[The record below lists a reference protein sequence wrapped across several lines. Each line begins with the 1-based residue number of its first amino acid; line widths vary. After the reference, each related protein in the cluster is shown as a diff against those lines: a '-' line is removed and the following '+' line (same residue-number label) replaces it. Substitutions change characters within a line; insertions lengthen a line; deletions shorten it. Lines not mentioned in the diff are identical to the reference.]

1 MQYALVKNGIVE
13 NMIEW
18 DGGTEYV
25 PGEGCEV
32 ILADNQEVQIG
43 YKFDGKKF
51 ISLEESVTLEFP
63 K

>member
-18 DGGTEYV
+18 DGVTEYV
-25 PGEGCEV
+25 PGEGFEV
-32 ILADNQEVQIG
+32 IMADNQVVQIG

-51 ISLEESVTLEFP
+51 ISPEKPVTLELP
-63 K
+63 